1 MLEILLDISHGRVFS
16 GVPNSILDAFVLEEL
31 KNTWEVEFTRFNN
44 IQMDSTNF
52 SPNFRVLLEILNP
65 KTRVQ
70 MYSNVEYL
78 TREF

>member
-1 MLEILLDISHGRVFS
+1 MFEILLDISHGRVFL
-16 GVPNSILDAFVLEEL
+16 GVPNSRLGDFELEEL

-44 IQMDSTNF
+44 IQIDSTHF

>member
-16 GVPNSILDAFVLEEL
+16 GVPNSRLGVFELEER

-44 IQMDSTNF
+44 IQMDSTHF